1 MRHRIA
7 AAAAVVACAL
17 PAAAQEQQATE
28 SARRAAVEI
37 AVQEER
43 AKVGVESRIVRGAPY
58 SADAVTETVQV
69 LADGNRI
76 VRQSVTRVFRDS
88 EGRTR
93 RETVGTDGQVS
104 TAVISDPVS
113 ESQWM
118 LMPAQR
124 VAHRNGVIIA
134 TPGGSYSFASVQP
147 SGSGT
152 VVATRTPDGAV
163 RVQAKEAGTEEEIK
177 QRQAVEVAAAAGSGS
192 GSASASSSASGTVS
206 SGAVAAGSRGS
217 NVSTFTRVAPAEM
230 GTMMRVPANA
240 TVNKEDL
247 GQQVVEG
254 VTARGT
260 RTTTTIP
267 AGGIGNVLPIEIVS
281 EQWFSEDLKVLV
293 MTRHADPRTGETV
306 YKLTNVSL
314 VEPARTMFEVP
325 ADYTIRDSV
334 IRRKP
339 ELEK

>member
-1 MRHRIA
+1 M
-7 AAAAVVACAL
+7 
-17 PAAAQEQQATE
+17 
-28 SARRAAVEI
+28 
-37 AVQEER
+37 QEER

-58 SADAVTETVQV
+58 SAEAVTETVQA

-76 VRQSVTRVFRDS
+76 VRQSVTRIFRDS

-93 RETVGTDGQVS
+93 RETVGSDGQVS
-104 TAVISDPVS
+104 TVMISDPVS

-124 VAHRNGVIIA
+124 IAHRNGVIIA
-134 TPGGSYSFASVQP
+134 SPGGSYSFASVQP
-147 SGSGT
+147 SGGGT
-152 VVATRTPDGAV
+152 VVATRTPDGGV
-163 RVQAKEAGTEEEIK
+163 RVEAKEAVTEEEIK
-177 QRQAVEVAAAAGSGS
+177 RRQGVELAAAGAAVSGSGS
-192 GSASASSSASGTVS
+192 GSGSVSA
-206 SGAVAAGSRGS
+206 GAVAVGGGSA
-217 NVSTFTRVAPAEM
+217 STMTRVAPVEM
-230 GTMMRVPANA
+230 GTMMRVPGNS

-254 VTARGT
+254 VMARGT

-267 AGGIGNVLPIEIVS
+267 AGAIGNVQPIEIVS
-281 EQWFSEDLKVLV
+281 EQWFSDDLKVLV

-314 VEPARTMFEVP
+314 AEPVRTMFEVP

>member
-7 AAAAVVACAL
+7 AAAAVLACAF

-58 SADAVTETVQV
+58 SAEAVTETVQV

-76 VRQSVTRVFRDS
+76 VRQSVTRIFRDG

-93 RETVGTDGQVS
+93 RETVGNDGQVS
-104 TAVISDPVS
+104 TVVISDPVS

-124 VAHRNGVIIA
+124 IAHRNGVIIA
-134 TPGGSYSFASVQP
+134 SPGGSYSFAAVEP

-152 VVATRTPDGAV
+152 VRAMRTPDGGV
-163 RVQAKEAGTEEEIK
+163 TVEAKEARTEEEIK
-177 QRQAVEVAAAAGSGS
+177 RRQAVEVAAAAGEGAGSGS
-192 GSASASSSASGTVS
+192 GAASVS
-206 SGAVAAGSRGS
+206 VGAVAAGGRGGS
-217 NVSTFTRVAPAEM
+217 SASTVTRVAPVEM
-230 GTMMRVPANA
+230 GTMMRVPANS

-254 VTARGT
+254 VMARGT

-267 AGGIGNVLPIEIVS
+267 AGGIGNVQPIEIVS
-281 EQWFSEDLKVLV
+281 EQWFSDDLKVLV
-293 MTRHADPRTGETV
+293 MTRHADPRTGQTV

-314 VEPARTMFEVP
+314 AEPVRTMFEVP
-325 ADYTIRDSV
+325 ADYTVRDSV